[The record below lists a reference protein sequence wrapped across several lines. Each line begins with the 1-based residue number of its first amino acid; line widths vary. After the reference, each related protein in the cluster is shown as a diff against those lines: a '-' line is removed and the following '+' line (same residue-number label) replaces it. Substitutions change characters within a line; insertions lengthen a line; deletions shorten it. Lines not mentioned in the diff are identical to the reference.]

1 MPRTLPNPSGGP
13 PGGLLPPTAGAPAG
27 GRTETLLALA
37 VGCLAFAAFGGW
49 RILDP
54 TRTAWL
60 YQGDFAQHWLGWQ
73 FFRETPLLQFPLG
86 RNDNWGLEI
95 GSTIV
100 FTDSI
105 PLLALAFKAF
115 SAWLPRHFQYFGLW
129 VLAGTLLQ
137 AALGARLL
145 RRLGADAASAVLG
158 CAFFALAPPM
168 LFRLQGHM
176 ALSAHWTLLAAL
188 LLALGR
194 AFRPGRWLAL
204 LAAGLLVHAY
214 LFAMLFALFLADLAR
229 RTLHREAGTARLA
242 GALAAALALSLGI
255 MAVVGY
261 FAAGES
267 GAGGFGV
274 FRLNLNALFNPL
286 ARWSAFLPAQPEGYG
301 DFEGFNYL
309 GLGGLAAVLLAGALR
324 LPRGRRTL
332 PPLAPLAVCCALL
345 TLFALSD
352 HVALGRQE
360 LLHYQLPPVLER
372 AASTFRSSGRFFWPP
387 FYLLLALSL
396 SRIAVSLRPRAAH
409 ALLAALAL
417 TQWADLRP
425 GLAALDALFAQPPA
439 FSSPLKSPFWAQAA
453 RPGGT
458 LLRIPPE
465 NLPED
470 WIAFSSFA
478 MDHALRTNFGVFA
491 RVSESR
497 LLAYGQEL
505 ASAALEGR
513 LEPGAIHV
521 VHGEAL
527 WAALLARGQEGF
539 AGVVDGF
546 NVFVPGGAP
555 PGWPRLDGGAARQ
568 ALERMDVGLGQ
579 ELRFG
584 AGLPGLTRLAD
595 GWHDPHADG
604 VWAAGRLSRLVVR
617 LDPVP
622 GGDVLVEV
630 TVQSFVLPPYN
641 DRQTLEV
648 SLEGQDPQRWTFR
661 DGGVRTVAYRAGAD
675 AVARAKGLLV
685 LRLVHPDA
693 VSLRRAG
700 LFATDRRIS
709 FQLKALTVRTAD
721 GPPTDDG
728 SRGD

>member
-1 MPRTLPNPSGGP
+1 MPSTLTPPSGG
-13 PGGLLPPTAGAPAG
+13 LLHPAAGDSAAG
-27 GRTETLLALA
+27 RAETLLALA

-73 FFRETPLLQFPLG
+73 FFRETPLFQFPLG

-105 PLLALAFKAF
+105 PLLALAFKVF

-137 AALGARLL
+137 ASLGARLL

-204 LAAGLLVHAY
+204 LAVGLLVHAY
-214 LFAMLFALFLADLAR
+214 LFAMLFAVFLADLAR
-229 RTLHREAGTARLA
+229 RALHREAGAARLA
-242 GALAAALALSLGI
+242 GSLAAALALSLGI

-274 FRLNLNALFNPL
+274 FRLNLNALYNPL
-286 ARWSAFLPAQPEGYG
+286 ARWSAFLPPQPEGYG

-324 LPRGRRTL
+324 LLRGRRRTL
-332 PPLAPLAVCCALL
+332 PPLAPLAILCALL

-360 LLHYQLPPVLER
+360 LLHYQLPPLLER
-372 AASTFRSSGRFFWPP
+372 VASTFRSSGRFFWAPY
-387 FYLLLALSL
+387 YLLLAVSL
-396 SRIAVSLRPRAAH
+396 SKIAASLRPGVAH

-417 TQWADLRP
+417 AQCMDLRP
-425 GLAALDALFAQPPA
+425 GLAALDAHFAQPPA
-439 FSSPLKSPFWAQAA
+439 FSSPLRSPFWAQAA
-453 RPGGT
+453 RPGGA
-458 LLRIPPE
+458 LLRVPPE

-478 MDHALRTNFGVFA
+478 MDHSLRTNFGVFA

-497 LLAYGQEL
+497 LLAYRQEL

-513 LEPGAIHV
+513 LEPRAIHV

-546 NVFVPGGAP
+546 AVFVPGSAP
-555 PGWPRLDGGAARQ
+555 PGWPRLDAGTARD
-568 ALERMDVGLGQ
+568 ALARMNVGLGQ

-584 AGLPGLTRLAD
+584 EGLPGLSRLAD

-604 VWAAGRLSRLVVR
+604 VWAAGLLSRIVVR

-622 GGDVLVEV
+622 ENDVLVEL
-630 TVQSFVLPPYN
+630 TVQGFVLPPYN
-641 DRQTLEV
+641 ERQTLEV
-648 SLEGQDPQRWTFR
+648 SLEGLDPQRWTLR
-661 DGGVRTVAYRAGAD
+661 DGGVRTVAYRAGAG
-675 AVARAKGLLV
+675 AVAQAKGLLV

-700 LFATDRRIS
+700 LHAADRLIS
-709 FQLKALTVRTAD
+709 LQLKALTVRTAD
-721 GPPTDDG
+721 GPPG
-728 SRGD
+728 GAGP